1 MSSLPNLTSQ
11 YADTFPELVR
21 SATPAA
27 TPEPELVVLNR
38 ELAVEL
44 GFDPDWLT
52 TKDGINFLLGHNLPD
67 TTRPVAQA
75 YAGHQFGSYVP
86 VLGDGRA
93 ILTGEISLD
102 GNLVDIHLKGS
113 GLTPFSRP
121 GSDGLAAL
129 GPMLREYLISEALHA
144 LTIPTTRALAVITT
158 GNNVLRETQLPAAVL
173 VRTGPSHIRV
183 GTFQYV
189 RAQNKTELLQR
200 FTNYS
205 LQRHYPGTASDNPAL
220 TLLQQ
225 VVRRQAS
232 LLAQWMHA
240 GLVHGVMNTDNMTI
254 AGHSIDFGP
263 VAFLDAFDPNAV
275 FSSIDFAGRYAY
287 GNQPVIAE
295 WNLARFAESLL
306 PAISQPEDA
315 VVMSDDDAVTAAT
328 EAVVEFRAE
337 YSRVWSELLAR
348 RLGLPSETDVSAL
361 GTELFEDLRASN
373 TDFTSFFANLASTA
387 TSGLIPANVTP
398 ELTSWYEQWLALAP
412 DAEAVARYNPVYVPR
427 NHLVEGAIQDAVT
440 EQNYDTFNTLLSAVT
455 APYTRVDSLAHLER
469 PASMAFALNYQT
481 FCGT

>member
-11 YADTFPELVR
+11 YADAFPELVR

-189 RAQNKTELLQR
+189 RAQNRTELLQR

-220 TLLQQ
+220 KLLQQ

-306 PAISQPEDA
+306 PAMMYPADEQ
-315 VVMSDDDAVTAAT
+315 VMSQDDAVEAAT
-328 EAVVEFRAE
+328 EAVVHFRDA
-337 YSRVWSELLAR
+337 YSKSRSQRFAT
-348 RLGLPSETDVSAL
+348 RLGLADIA
-361 GTELFEDLRASN
+361 R
-373 TDFTSFFANLASTA
+373 
-387 TSGLIPANVTP
+387 SGLIPANVSP
-398 ELTSWYEQWLALAP
+398 ELMAWYRRWLEMDP
-412 DAEAVARYNPVYVPR
+412 DAEAAAQHNPIYVPR
-427 NHLVEGAIQDAVT
+427 NHLVEDAIQDAVT
-440 EQNYDTFNTLLSAVT
+440 DNNFETFHTLLAAVT
-455 APYTRVDSLAHLER
+455 QPYKRNEAFAHLEQ
-469 PASMAFALNYQT
+469 PASMAFAMNYQT